1 MLNDFPFQAIRKA
14 AELGE
19 YTLTDFGT
27 WCAVESTVRDELEIF
42 VCVLEHPANSRL
54 SFPVLGRCHGIM
66 LATEG

>member
-27 WCAVESTVRDELEIF
+27 WCTIEPSVKDKLTVF
-42 VCVLEHPANSRL
+42 VSVLSI
-54 SFPVLGRCHGIM
+54 PVLRI
-66 LATEG
+66 